1 MTCHST
7 VRKRCPK
14 SQSKKLYVEGE
25 RAQVTYE
32 IHSHECNRAVSGL
45 SLSGNRP
52 LLALAVNCGVIPDNA
67 QPLHS
72 SLSSAGYWSHPSLK
86 MKARLGLVHREVNRG
101 NNTRTDSHPAL
112 TNPFAIEN
120 TIPLQKP

>member
-25 RAQVTYE
+25 RVQSDVE

-45 SLSGNRP
+45 SLSGNRA
-52 LLALAVNCGVIPDNA
+52 LHALAVNAGRFPTTSTGYLIPL
-67 QPLHS
+67 PFH
-72 SLSSAGYWSHPSLK
+72 SAG
-86 MKARLGLVHREVNRG
+86 
-101 NNTRTDSHPAL
+101 
-112 TNPFAIEN
+112 
-120 TIPLQKP
+120 